1 MNHSR
6 SKSGCIWLS
15 ILLLLAGLLAFSFR
29 TEILAFL
36 HGFGWTDIRDGVIAS
51 GPWAPLICILL
62 YAAIT
67 VLFLPT
73 TLVGILVALLYGPW
87 IGLPICLAGL
97 ALGMS
102 GSFLIARHLARE
114 ALERRIGDTRL
125 YRRLEKNIQNE
136 GWKLVLFSRLL
147 PINPFSFL
155 NYAYGLTG
163 ISFTRYLVASL
174 IGIIPNT
181 LALLWTTHAAGQ
193 LATGRMDWRIL
204 IALFAGAGLFACLA
218 WLPGF
223 LRRRKPGAL
232 PLPDDDV
239 LPDEPLA

>member
-1 MNHSR
+1 MKR
-6 SKSGCIWLS
+6 RLPKSKRAWLS
-15 ILLLLAGLLAFSFR
+15 IALLLAGLLAFSFR
-29 TEILAFL
+29 TEIAAFL

-51 GPWAPLICILL
+51 GPWAPVICILL
-62 YAAIT
+62 YAATTI
-67 VLFLPT
+67 LFLPT

-87 IGLPICLAGL
+87 IGLPVCVAGL
-97 ALGMS
+97 GLGMS

-114 ALERRIGDTRL
+114 ALERRIGDTKL
-125 YRRLEKNIQNE
+125 YRRLEENIQQE

-155 NYAYGLTG
+155 NYAYGLTR
-163 ISFTRYLVASL
+163 ISFARYLLASL
-174 IGIIPNT
+174 VGILPNT

-204 IALFAGAGLFACLA
+204 IALFAGAGLFAGLA
-218 WLPGF
+218 WLPRF
-223 LRRRKPGAL
+223 LRRKKPDTL

-239 LPDEPLA
+239 LPDEN

>member
-1 MNHSR
+1 MKR
-6 SKSGCIWLS
+6 LLLKSKRAWLS
-15 ILLLLAGLLAFSFR
+15 IALLLAGLLAFSFR
-29 TEILAFL
+29 TEITTFL

-62 YAAIT
+62 YAVTT

-87 IGLPICLAGL
+87 MGLPICVAGL
-97 ALGMS
+97 GLGMS

-114 ALERRIGDTRL
+114 ALERRIGGTKL
-125 YRRLEKNIQNE
+125 YRRLEENIQKE

-163 ISFTRYLVASL
+163 ISFARYLLASL
-174 IGIIPNT
+174 IGILPNT

-193 LATGRMDWRIL
+193 MAAGQMDWRIL
-204 IALFAGAGLFACLA
+204 ILLFAGAGLFAILA
-218 WLPGF
+218 WLPRL
-223 LRRRKPGAL
+223 LRRKMPESIAAPGDEIAS
-232 PLPDDDV
+232 DD
-239 LPDEPLA
+239 